1 MPDLSQLS
9 AVNLIANLLFGSIG
23 FVAFI
28 YGKKQ
33 NLWKTMFTGLALMV
47 VPYFIASTALLV
59 AAGAL
64 GTALLFLCRE

>member
-9 AVNLIANLLFGSIG
+9 AANFVANLVFSSIG

-33 NLWKTMFTGLALMV
+33 NLWKPMFTGLALMV

-59 AAGAL
+59 AAGAC
-64 GTALLFLCRE
+64 GTAVLFLFRE

>member
-1 MPDLSQLS
+1 VPDLSQLS
-9 AVNLIANLLFGSIG
+9 AVNLIANLLFSSIG

-33 NLWKTMFTGLALMV
+33 NLWKVMFTGLALMV

-64 GTALLFLCRE
+64 GTAVLFVWRE